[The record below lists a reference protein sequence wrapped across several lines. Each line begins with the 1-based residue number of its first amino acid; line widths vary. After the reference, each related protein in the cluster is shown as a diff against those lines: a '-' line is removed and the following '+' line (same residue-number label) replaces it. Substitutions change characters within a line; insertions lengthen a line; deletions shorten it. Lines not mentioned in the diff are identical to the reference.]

1 MPDMPP
7 GTLLPAVVA
16 LLVERAVGYPRALQR
31 IIGHPVEWMG
41 AMIARADAW
50 CNRPALPPSVRLA
63 LGGLCMLAL
72 AAFWGG
78 GAWLLAQWLPWW
90 AQALIASALLAQKS
104 LREHVQAI
112 IDAFPADGAH
122 GDLAPARRAL
132 SMIVG
137 RDTARFGESEIAH
150 AAIESLA
157 ENASDGIIAPLFWL
171 AVLGLPGIVLYKL
184 VNTADS
190 MIGHLDDRHRHF
202 GKAAARLDDVL
213 NFIPARLTALLYALT
228 AALTVDARAGMRTLK
243 TALRDARKHVSPN
256 AGWPEAAMAGAMN
269 IRLGGPR
276 SYAGRVVDFPWL
288 GDGRAELT
296 RADIAAALTFHEKML
311 WLATALLAVLTLTVP
326 AVQGA
331 ASTSLP

>member
-1 MPDMPP
+1 M
-7 GTLLPAVVA
+7 
-16 LLVERAVGYPRALQR
+16 GYPRALQR
-31 IIGHPVEWMG
+31 AIGHPVEWMG

-50 CNRPALPPSVRLA
+50 LNRPTLSPATRIM
-63 LGGLCMLAL
+63 LGAL
-72 AAFWGG
+72 AMLVLAIFWGG
-78 GAWLLAQWLPWW
+78 TAWLLTRWLPWW
-90 AQALIASALLAQKS
+90 AEALLASTLLAQKS
-104 LREHVQAI
+104 LKEHVQAI
-112 IDAFPADGAH
+112 IDAFPGDPEK
-122 GDLAPARRAL
+122 GDLSPARRAL

-137 RDTARFGESEIAH
+137 RDTGQFGESAIAH

-190 MIGHLDDRHRHF
+190 MIGHLDDRYRYF
-202 GKAAARLDDVL
+202 GKAAARLDDAL

-228 AALTVDARAGMRTLK
+228 AVLSMGTHAGKRTLA

-296 RADIAAALTFHEKML
+296 RADITTALSFHERMLWVAAALLGF
-311 WLATALLAVLTLTVP
+311 LALAAHAL
-326 AVQGA
+326 QA
-331 ASTSLP
+331 ALS